1 MLIISSLSRF
11 RLGFKLK
18 ALSFGAYASL
28 LPLWD
33 YFFFA
38 FFFSNMNF
46 VITNAGIG
54 CDRQWTLGSSWHCIG
69 RDSTGYQEIVSFS
82 QFLSSNVVL
91 KVCYLALNLLGAM
104 SFSSECQMV
113 MNVLWTR
120 LAETGKDW
128 RYVYKVPPYLL
139 LTRSMLEIFWYIKLL

>member
-1 MLIISSLSRF
+1 M
-11 RLGFKLK
+11 
-18 ALSFGAYASL
+18 
-28 LPLWD
+28 
-33 YFFFA
+33 
-38 FFFSNMNF
+38 
-46 VITNAGIG
+46 
-54 CDRQWTLGSSWHCIG
+54 
-69 RDSTGYQEIVSFS
+69 
-82 QFLSSNVVL
+82 L

-139 LTRSMLEIFWYIKLL
+139 LTRSMLEII